1 MPGAA
6 RIVDQAGGIAYRVE
20 RGAPSILVITSR
32 KDPNHWIF
40 PKGHIEPGE
49 TPAAT
54 ALRETFEEAGVEGEL
69 VGSVGK
75 PMTFEWKDK
84 RFRVRYFLIRATVE
98 SPSLEGRRKAWLS
111 IKDAEARLSFENL
124 RALLRAAGRKMKD
137 R

>member
-6 RIVDQAGGIAYRVE
+6 RIVEQAGGIVYRLE
-20 RGAPSILVITSR
+20 RGAPAILVVTSR
-32 KDPNHWIF
+32 KDPKQWIF
-40 PKGHIEPGE
+40 PKGHIERGE

-111 IKDAEARLSFENL
+111 IKDAEARLSF
-124 RALLRAAGRKMKD
+124 
-137 R
+137 